1 MTGGSRSGI
10 KEKHPSD
17 PPNPV
22 THWANGAGLKDVS
35 TLSEGRGG
43 WDEGVEGRFK
53 REGIHVYVWH
63 CSKEPA

>member
-43 WDEGVEGRFK
+43 WDELE
-53 REGIHVYVWH
+53 E
-63 CSKEPA
+63 